1 MDYIKFGH
9 SGLKVSRLAY
19 GLGFRGQSDA
29 TEAERT
35 IERAIELGIN
45 FIDCANI
52 YGLEDDRSN
61 AGSSEQ
67 ILAKV
72 LKRHRDD
79 LVISSKVC
87 SSVGDGP
94 NDSGLS
100 RYHIMREIDR
110 TLTRLDTDHV
120 DVYLLH
126 SYDGDTPLDETLRA
140 MDDVIRAGK
149 TRYMGVSNFQAW
161 QVLKARWLQE
171 SLDLDPLICIQNPY
185 NLLNRDLERE
195 MWPAQRD
202 QKFGVMAYSPL
213 GVGLLSGAYSAGQVA
228 PPGTLYATV
237 RAQHFTADMNA
248 RAQAT
253 LSLLREIAA
262 AHEKTPAQTAINW
275 VLSHPEISL
284 AITGGDTVTHMEENI
299 GAVGWSISAEE
310 RAQLDAISTGQERVL
325 D

>member
-1 MDYIKFGH
+1 MDYINFGH

-87 SSVGDGP
+87 GSVGDGP

-275 VLSHPEISL
+275 VLSHPEVSL
-284 AITGGDTVTHMEENI
+284 AITGGDTVAHMEENI

-310 RAQLDAISTGQERVL
+310 RAQLDAISTGHEGVL

>member
-1 MDYIKFGH
+1 MDYVNFGH

-87 SSVGDGP
+87 GSVGDGP

-275 VLSHPEISL
+275 VLSHPEVSL
-284 AITGGDTVTHMEENI
+284 AITGGDTVAHMEENI

-310 RAQLDAISTGQERVL
+310 RAQLDAISTGHERVL